1 MKRSIVSVYLVG
13 GFLLSLVASAC
24 DNPRQQSSSP
34 IAPSATHSGNVSMG
48 AWQSSGRSL
57 TDHTL
62 PPPQNFD
69 VFDPCSGTPDV
80 LTAHPVEWLYHENLD
95 ATGGGHFTLT
105 GVIELTTSHG
115 FSGRETVSFGGN
127 FGPGHSGIE
136 EHTFRDSNTL
146 GDGSGQRIVV
156 IDGMHSLFKD
166 GVPVVQHDSFSL
178 ECLGKP
184 VA

>member
-1 MKRSIVSVYLVG
+1 MPAVLSFGLHLGRIGPAAKRLQSSQRPTRRAVMKRSIVSVYLVG

-80 LTAHPVEWLYHENLD
+80 LTAHPVE
-95 ATGGGHFTLT
+95 
-105 GVIELTTSHG
+105 
-115 FSGRETVSFGGN
+115 
-127 FGPGHSGIE
+127 
-136 EHTFRDSNTL
+136 
-146 GDGSGQRIVV
+146 
-156 IDGMHSLFKD
+156 
-166 GVPVVQHDSFSL
+166 
-178 ECLGKP
+178 
-184 VA
+184 